1 MALQS
6 LTLSNLAVSFGA
18 KVQDAYV
25 CLSLGSQTLETNVQ
39 STQAS
44 RLNWTEDYELCFD
57 SSSPGNKEL
66 RIEVCSKHPARRLD
80 PCLAKCVVPIQL
92 GRTTS
97 GAVRQEVTA
106 QLSKASG
113 QYNNGVISFLL
124 HGQDGNNLAA
134 TRVVTDSV
142 HHHNVGAVP
151 GYTTGH
157 VEQLGAMNNT
167 YNNYSGTG
175 TKTVYGPANMSNMPM
190 KMANQTNYLSK
201 SGAQGYGA
209 TSLGGTQCVG
219 EAVCT
224 RETFQTVEQRPQ
236 VREIVRHVREH
247 RPFEKEFVN
256 EVRYVGEREVPER
269 MSTEH
274 LRTEE
279 RVVEE
284 TVTSP
289 CSPMECGGGCVPVNR
304 GVGMAGASRKAN
316 FAAPTMRGAYTGLG
330 ATRTAANRPVGA
342 ELGNWSTT
350 YTNSYEDP
358 HVGARGVTGKV
369 ALNRTMGGGYQQPTY
384 APGASY
390 APKISMGR
398 PSTVGPV
405 VRGASQNFSIKAAAN
420 GDYINNFGNGD
431 IVCNREFFTMTEDRP
446 IVKEIKDY
454 VRENRVFEK
463 QFVKETR
470 FTGNE
475 TMKGISDTV
484 ELSNRDSIIEA
495 TPAAPPC
502 VGCGCAD
509 C

>member
-1 MALQS
+1 MGNMGKGRWNLPRNTVHTPLAS
-6 LTLSNLAVSFGA
+6 LSPVVAAASF
-18 KVQDAYV
+18 K
-25 CLSLGSQTLETNVQ
+25 
-39 STQAS
+39 AS
-44 RLNWTEDYELCFD
+44 RLNWTEDFALSFD
-57 SSSPGNKEL
+57 GSNPTNKEL

-80 PCLAKCVVPIQL
+80 PCLAKCIVPIQL

-124 HGQDGNNLAA
+124 HGEDGSDLQA
-134 TRVVTDSV
+134 TRVVGDPV

-157 VEQLGAMNNT
+157 VEQPGAMNNT
-167 YNNYSGTG
+167 YNNYGASRTG
-175 TKTVYGPANMSNMPM
+175 TVYGPANMSNMPM
-190 KMANQTNYLSK
+190 KMANQSNFLSK
-201 SGAQGYGA
+201 TGVQGSGAA
-209 TSLGGTQCVG
+209 SLGGTQCVG
-219 EAVCT
+219 EAVCSRDT
-224 RETFQTVEQRPQ
+224 YQTIEERPQ

-279 RVVEE
+279 RVIEE

-289 CSPMECGGGCVPVNR
+289 CSPLECNGCVPTNR
-304 GVGMAGASRKAN
+304 GVAGNGLGMTGATRKAN
-316 FAAPTMRGAYTGLG
+316 FAAPARGGVYTGVG
-330 ATRTAANRPVGA
+330 AARTASRPAA

-358 HVGARGVTGKV
+358 HVGARGMTGKV
-369 ALNRTMGGGYQQPTY
+369 ALNRTLGGGYQQPTY

-398 PSTVGPV
+398 PSTAAPIM
-405 VRGASQNFSIKAAAN
+405 RGGSQNYTIKAAAN
-420 GDYINNFGNGD
+420 GDYVNNFGNGD

-470 FTGNE
+470 FTGIE
-475 TMKGISDTV
+475 TQKGISDSV

-495 TPAAPPC
+495 TPAAAPC